1 MLKSKP
7 SSKDVLDTRLHGTRT
22 SAFMNELFSN
32 SAHFLILKSLSDLI
46 LIGWASFITDPTEY
60 LLALAM
66 LVQAW
71 DLSRPSAHRFWG
83 NLTGVT
89 VYTALDLP
97 VDGLEFFQNPTHIVF
112 WLFSLVIATLQGL
125 RFHWATGAKCW
136 IIPLESLARTL
147 MVVACYIVIGL
158 NDRAMSPLQQILKFK
173 LSDEHWF
180 LLWSMVLVGLLLGL
194 QSLQITEQRQQLQET
209 AGVLRNMAEW
219 GMGSHAVAAAV
230 HNPEALAFHKCER
243 TIIFMDIRG
252 FTAWCEQRKP
262 DTVAAVLNKYY
273 RSVEPAAAQ
282 HLPLRIT
289 FTADEVMAIY
299 ATPQQGV
306 AAARDMRQAALQTL
320 TPYKIGAGCAVHCG
334 SVVEGLFGSEGV
346 RTYTVIGDVVNTAK
360 RLETA
365 TPAGEITV
373 SDALYQ
379 ALGKELAVEPC
390 KPIVAKGKTEAIVA
404 WRLLPS

>member
-1 MLKSKP
+1 
-7 SSKDVLDTRLHGTRT
+7 
-22 SAFMNELFSN
+22 
-32 SAHFLILKSLSDLI
+32 
-46 LIGWASFITDPTEY
+46 
-60 LLALAM
+60 
-66 LVQAW
+66 
-71 DLSRPSAHRFWG
+71 
-83 NLTGVT
+83 
-89 VYTALDLP
+89 
-97 VDGLEFFQNPTHIVF
+97 
-112 WLFSLVIATLQGL
+112 
-125 RFHWATGAKCW
+125 
-136 IIPLESLARTL
+136 
-147 MVVACYIVIGL
+147 
-158 NDRAMSPLQQILKFK
+158 
-173 LSDEHWF
+173 
-180 LLWSMVLVGLLLGL
+180 
-194 QSLQITEQRQQLQET
+194 
-209 AGVLRNMAEW
+209 
-219 GMGSHAVAAAV
+219 V

-252 FTAWCEQRKP
+252 FTAWCEQTKP